1 VRKGGPLR
9 RLPFFYARRA
19 YNSRMSASR
28 PTHLNARGEARMV
41 DVGGKPAR
49 ARLAIAE
56 GWIRMNAQTLA
67 ALQSGAQKKGDA
79 FAVARIAGI
88 MAAKRTAEWV
98 PLCHP
103 LMLTRVEVEL
113 RADGEAVHCTATTAT
128 RERTGVEME
137 ALCAVQAALL
147 TLYDMGKSLQ
157 RAMVIDNVR
166 LVHKSGGRS
175 GEWNRGEGVD
185 EKAPG
190 NLLPTRTFQSSGDW
204 INRLLTEHCTVV
216 TGARKAVAEVKDKDG
231 KVTVRGI
238 RARKGTRA
246 VDPDAIKF
254 LCAENNLELRTYP
267 NPGMLR
273 MNAGVKLRA
282 AAKRRHGLII
292 NGVWMPAPKDFP
304 VRGDKPTENQYGKPI
319 VE

>member
-1 VRKGGPLR
+1 
-9 RLPFFYARRA
+9 
-19 YNSRMSASR
+19 MSASR

-41 DVGGKPAR
+41 DVGGKPASV
-49 ARLAIAE
+49 RLAIAE

-175 GEWNRGEGVD
+175 GEWNRGEEKPMIHPIRNEDGVI
-185 EKAPG
+185 
-190 NLLPTRTFQSSGDW
+190 
-204 INRLLTEHCTVV
+204 INALALQADDV
-216 TGARKAVAEVKDKDG
+216 TGKKVACPVCGEFPPFQTWPQGWDEHAESPNACKGLRAIGPEKRKAEYK
-231 KVTVRGI
+231 
-238 RARKGTRA
+238 
-246 VDPDAIKF
+246 
-254 LCAENNLELRTYP
+254 
-267 NPGMLR
+267 
-273 MNAGVKLRA
+273 A
-282 AAKRRHGLII
+282 ATAHLFR
-292 NGVWMPAPKDFP
+292 
-304 VRGDKPTENQYGKPI
+304 
-319 VE
+319 